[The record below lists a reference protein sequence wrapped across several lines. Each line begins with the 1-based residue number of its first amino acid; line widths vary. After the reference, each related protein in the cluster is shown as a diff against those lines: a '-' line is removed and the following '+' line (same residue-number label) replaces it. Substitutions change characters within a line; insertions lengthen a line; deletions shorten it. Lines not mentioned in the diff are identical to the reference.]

1 MSKGTGKYYSP
12 IYKAKKTP
20 ASIKKA
26 KIIKHLILAGLAV
39 IVVVAGI
46 TVWQIRNSD
55 NDSFIEV
62 LASKQSLTDVETYP
76 RIVNVSN
83 PIEAS
88 YEPQNL
94 VSLNTIPNGESIF
107 LRRDAAESFLEMLSA
122 MANDGLAVLPIKG
135 YTSYQE
141 QYKAQENSVDKFIAE
156 GYSSQ
161 DATDMT
167 SRTLLTPG
175 ADEAQLGTSIDV
187 STEANSVGNFSCTE
201 QYEWLCNNAHK
212 FGFIIRYTED
222 KQSITGVEAKPWRLR
237 FVGVSAAEYM
247 KYENLCLEEYVEQVM
262 NDNPIAVQES

>member
-1 MSKGTGKYYSP
+1 MRKGTGKYYSP
-12 IYKAKKTP
+12 IYKAKKMP
-20 ASIKKA
+20 ASIKRT
-26 KIIKHLILAGLAV
+26 KIIKRSILAGLAV
-39 IVVVAGI
+39 IVAAVGV
-46 TVWQIRNSD
+46 TVWQVRNSD

-62 LASKQSLTDVETYP
+62 LASKRSLSDVETYP
-76 RIVNVSN
+76 RVVNTST
-83 PIEAS
+83 PIDIS

-94 VSLNTIPNGESIF
+94 VSLNTVPNGESIF
-107 LRRDAAESFLEMLSA
+107 LRHDAAESFLEMLSA
-122 MANDGLAVLPIKG
+122 MADDGLAVLPIKG

-141 QYKAQENSVDKFIAE
+141 QYEAQKNSVDKFIAE

-167 SRTLLTPG
+167 SRTLSTPG

-187 STEANSVGNFSCTE
+187 STETNSVDNFSDTE

-222 KQSITGVEAKPWRLR
+222 KQNITGVEAKPWRLR

-247 KYENLCLEEYVEQVM
+247 KFENLCLEEYVEQVI
-262 NDNPIAVQES
+262 NDNPTAIEES